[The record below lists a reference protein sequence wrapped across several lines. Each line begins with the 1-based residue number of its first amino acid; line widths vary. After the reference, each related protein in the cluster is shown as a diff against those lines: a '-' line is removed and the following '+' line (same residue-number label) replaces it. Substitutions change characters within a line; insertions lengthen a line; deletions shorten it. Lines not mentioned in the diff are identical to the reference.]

1 MQNKGKGI
9 RLKGRVQRM
18 ADKIKFSSE
27 EIAGFCEQ
35 ISMLLDGGISLYD
48 GVDMLAQE
56 MEDKETKDVLE
67 KLDQALRENKTFYD
81 ALTETEAFPE
91 YMLKMVQI
99 GETTGKLDTVMQ
111 ALSVYYKRESIMQ
124 HNIKNVIAYPMMMFT
139 MMAVILTILV
149 WKILPMFQGVMK
161 ELDVEA
167 AASSTHM
174 MNVGTTLG
182 KVVAVVGI
190 SVFVLVCGFAIWY
203 RTKTGK
209 NKINHF
215 FQNFVLTRKLANVMA
230 TGKFVSAMALMTSTG
245 FDGLEALNMAEEV
258 VDNKKLKQKV
268 KAGADL
274 MGENKTLEEAVKET
288 ELLTGMESRM
298 LSVAAKT
305 GVMDQVFE
313 KLTSKY
319 DDKIEEDLGSL
330 CTKVET
336 SLVITLSLVVGAV
349 LISVMLPLV
358 SIISSIG

>member
-1 MQNKGKGI
+1 
-9 RLKGRVQRM
+9 
-18 ADKIKFSSE
+18 
-27 EIAGFCEQ
+27 
-35 ISMLLDGGISLYD
+35 
-48 GVDMLAQE
+48 
-56 MEDKETKDVLE
+56 
-67 KLDQALRENKTFYD
+67 
-81 ALTETEAFPE
+81 
-91 YMLKMVQI
+91 
-99 GETTGKLDTVMQ
+99 
-111 ALSVYYKRESIMQ
+111 
-124 HNIKNVIAYPMMMFT
+124 MMMFA

-161 ELDVEA
+161 ELDMEA
-167 AASSTHM
+167 ATSSTHM

-190 SVFVLVCGFAIWY
+190 SVFVIVCALAVWY

-209 NKINHF
+209 DKINHF

-245 FDGLEALNMAEEV
+245 FDGLEALTMAEV